1 MAIRGF
7 YRSALLL
14 VFLSMPAA
22 QSFGGPLALDSLI
35 KKALNNNTNIIA
47 AKYWHSSADFASK
60 AAGALPDPQL
70 TIAASNM
77 PRSSLSF
84 DQTPMSGKSIG
95 FMQPIPWPGKLSAKS
110 RLANSL
116 TDVQSENVKIAR
128 NRVVRQVRESYY
140 DYSYWVLATKLIDEN
155 INISKDIVEFVE
167 TRYANGE
174 SSLEEV
180 ISSEIKSAELT
191 NKKLQFASNQES
203 SLLRL
208 GHLTNDSFIV
218 STEIAALLPLEID
231 AVLPVE
237 TNAVTGN
244 PSLARAR
251 FNIKA
256 VKSKESLA
264 RSKYLP
270 DFMLGID
277 YRIRS
282 DKLTE
287 PIGGED
293 FLSFKV
299 GLSIPLWFFTKQK
312 NEVRA
317 KRQELLATQAEE
329 KSISILLQ
337 QSIKDTQQQLG
348 SLNKQAK
355 QYQKTIIP
363 LAEAA
368 FEAAF
373 AAHEVGQIDLKAVMD
388 DQITLLN
395 SRLALLNLVKQ
406 FHQTLAVLDELS
418 GKEYGK

>member
-7 YRSALLL
+7 FRSALLL
-14 VFLSMPAA
+14 VFLSMPGA
-22 QSFGGPLALDSLI
+22 QSFGGPQALDSLI
-35 KKALNNNTNIIA
+35 QKALNNNTNIIA
-47 AKYWHSSADFASK
+47 AKYWHSSADFAAK

-70 TIAASNM
+70 TFAASNM

-110 RLANSL
+110 RLAHSIS
-116 TDVQSENVKIAR
+116 DVQSENVKIAR
-128 NRVVRQVRESYY
+128 NMVVRQVKEVYF
-140 DYSYWVLATKLIDEN
+140 DYSYWVLATYLIDEN
-155 INISKDIVEFVE
+155 IKISKDIIEFIE

-180 ISSEIKSAELT
+180 ITSEIKSAELS
-191 NKKLQFASNQES
+191 NKKMQSESNQKS
-203 SLLRL
+203 SLLKL
-208 GHLTNDSFIV
+208 GHLTNDTFTV
-218 STEIAALLPLEID
+218 SADIAALLPLEIE
-231 AVLPVE
+231 ALLPVE
-237 TNAVTGN
+237 INAVTGSPN
-244 PSLARAR
+244 LARAR
-251 FNIKA
+251 FNVKA
-256 VKSKESLA
+256 AKDKESLA

-299 GLSIPLWFFTKQK
+299 GLSVPLWFFARQK

-317 KRQELLATQAEE
+317 KQQELLATQAEE
-329 KSISILLQ
+329 KSISIVLQ
-337 QSIKDTQQQLG
+337 QSIKDTQQQLR
-348 SLNKQAK
+348 SLHKQVK
-355 QYQKTIIP
+355 QYQTTIIP

-388 DQITLLN
+388 DQIILLN
-395 SRLALLNLVKQ
+395 SRLTHLNLVKQ
-406 FHQTLAVLDELS
+406 FHQTLAVLDELT

>member
-7 YRSALLL
+7 FRSALLL
-14 VFLSMPAA
+14 VFLSILGA
-22 QSFGGPLALDSLI
+22 QSFGGPKALDSLI
-35 KKALNNNTNIIA
+35 QKALDNNTNIIA
-47 AKYWHSSADFASK
+47 AKYLHSSADFASK

-110 RLANSL
+110 RLAHSIS
-116 TDVQSENVKIAR
+116 DVQSENVKIAR
-128 NRVVRQVRESYY
+128 NKVVRQVKEVYF

-155 INISKDIVEFVE
+155 IKISKDIVEFIE

-180 ISSEIKSAELT
+180 ITSEIKSVELS
-191 NKKLQFASNQES
+191 NKKMQSESNQKS
-203 SLLRL
+203 SLLKL
-208 GHLTNDSFIV
+208 GHLTNDTFTV
-218 STEIAALLPLEID
+218 FTKIAALLPLEID
-231 AVLPVE
+231 ALLPVE
-237 TNAVTGN
+237 INAVTGN

-251 FNIKA
+251 FNINAAKN
-256 VKSKESLA
+256 KESLA

-282 DKLTE
+282 NELAE

-293 FLSFKV
+293 FLSFRV
-299 GLSIPLWFFTKQK
+299 SLSVPLWFFAKQK

-317 KRQELLATQAEE
+317 KRQELLAAQAKE
-329 KSISILLQ
+329 KSISNLVQ

-348 SLNKQAK
+348 SLYKQAK

-395 SRLALLNLVKQ
+395 SRLAHLNLVKQ
-406 FHQTLAVLDELS
+406 FHQTLAVLDELT

>member
-7 YRSALLL
+7 FRPALLF
-14 VFLSMPAA
+14 VFLSMPGA

-35 KKALNNNTNIIA
+35 KKALDNNTNIIA
-47 AKYWHSSADFASK
+47 AKYLHRSADFASK

-110 RLANSL
+110 KLAHSIA
-116 TDVQSENVKIAR
+116 DVQSENVKIAR
-128 NRVVRQVRESYY
+128 NRVVRQVKESYY

-155 INISKDIVEFVE
+155 IEISKDIIEFVE

-180 ISSEIKSAELT
+180 ISSEIKSAELS
-191 NKKLQFASNQES
+191 NKKLQFESNQKS
-203 SLLRL
+203 WLLRL

-218 STEIAALLPLEID
+218 STEISALLPLEID
-231 AVLPVE
+231 TVLPVGI
-237 TNAVTGN
+237 NAVTGN

-251 FNIKA
+251 FNINAAKN
-256 VKSKESLA
+256 KESLA

-270 DFMLGID
+270 DFKLGID

-282 DKLTE
+282 DELTE

-299 GLSIPLWFFTKQK
+299 GLSVPLWFFAKQK

-317 KRQELLATQAEE
+317 KQQGLLAAQAEE

-348 SLNKQAK
+348 SLYNQAK

-388 DQITLLN
+388 DQIILLN
-395 SRLALLNLVKQ
+395 SRLAHLSLVKQ
-406 FHQTLAVLDELS
+406 FHQTQAVLDELS
-418 GKEYGK
+418 GKEYGE